1 MEPIQIR
8 TGVKDIKAGLE
19 HTVVLDTNKR
29 VYAWGS
35 NEYNQI
41 NSSNNKII
49 MTPYMITDYSE
60 LIGAGDYQTYYHG
73 TDFELCGIGKNE
85 RGMISNNL
93 YSLFYIQKISCG
105 DKHAAA
111 IDLNGQLWVWGD
123 NSKGQLGTILSN
135 GESYTV
141 EPINTGIYADN
152 IYAGENITA
161 IYRRRSGLSIRKCL
175 WREY

>member
-1 MEPIQIR
+1 MGDTEKRDSFIDVVAVWGNKEIIKLETRGNTTFALTSDNILYGWGDNSKGQLGNGTTENELEPIQIR

-19 HTVVLDTNKR
+19 HTVVLDTNRR

-93 YSLFYIQKISCG
+93 HSLFIYKKYRVVI
-105 DKHAAA
+105 
-111 IDLNGQLWVWGD
+111 NMQLP
-123 NSKGQLGTILSN
+123 LT
-135 GESYTV
+135 
-141 EPINTGIYADN
+141 
-152 IYAGENITA
+152 
-161 IYRRRSGLSIRKCL
+161 
-175 WREY
+175 

>member
-19 HTVVLDTNKR
+19 HTVVLDTNRR

-35 NEYNQI
+35 NEYNHI

-85 RGMISNNL
+85 
-93 YSLFYIQKISCG
+93 K
-105 DKHAAA
+105 
-111 IDLNGQLWVWGD
+111 
-123 NSKGQLGTILSN
+123 
-135 GESYTV
+135 E
-141 EPINTGIYADN
+141 
-152 IYAGENITA
+152 
-161 IYRRRSGLSIRKCL
+161 
-175 WREY
+175 